1 MNNTKSIALI
11 NKYRGQIMGISAL
24 WIIVFHTWYRL
35 AVPETSPK
43 LLYYAELAVTKLGY
57 FGVDIFFLLSGIGL
71 SYSIVKHSTKQFL
84 LRRFKRLAYPVL
96 IAAAVKAIM
105 EGWSFP
111 EYLFR
116 ASGIGLF
123 IGKDFFLWFIS
134 AITAT
139 YLLFPLYWRF
149 FSRSRSKL
157 RFTALFIIAWYLGSV
172 LLDGVIPS
180 KVALLLMPR
189 VQPFVLGVFF
199 GWAQQNGG
207 LKMSRRVFN
216 IAAVLSAAAGT
227 ALGWL
232 NTIHSVGFFRLQP
245 NGFIP
250 GILVAFG
257 FTVLL
262 AELSGL
268 LDRAGRAT
276 RAINKIF
283 GFYGKLSLEL
293 YCTHEYIA
301 PVLVHALWSVG
312 IVGLAVNLIEIAVFT
327 LAGGLLHIISDRA
340 ARLTDRLISS
350 AASSRA

>member
-11 NKYRGQIMGISAL
+11 NKYREQIMGISAL
-24 WIIVFHTWYRL
+24 WIVVYHTWYRMF
-35 AVPETSPK
+35 APETSPK
-43 LLYYAELAVTKLGY
+43 LLYYMELAITKLGY

-84 LRRFKRLAYPVL
+84 LRRFRRLAYPVL
-96 IAAAVKAIM
+96 IAAAGQAIL

-123 IGKDFFLWFIS
+123 IGKNYFLWFIS

-232 NTIHSVGFFRLQP
+232 NTIHSVDFFRLQP

-276 RAINKIF
+276 RGVNGFF
-283 GFYGKLSLEL
+283 GFFGRISLEI
-293 YCTHEYIA
+293 YCVQEFLGPIA
-301 PVLVHALWSVG
+301 ADAARALGCGS
-312 IVGLAVNLIEIAVFT
+312 LAVNLVQLAAVT
-327 LAGGLLHIISDRA
+327 LSAWLLHI
-340 ARLTDRLISS
+340 LTDRVLALTGSLR
-350 AASSRA
+350 SRAKCAG

>member
-1 MNNTKSIALI
+1 MNNTKSIELI

-24 WIIVFHTWYRL
+24 WIVVYHTWYRMF
-35 AVPETSPK
+35 APETSPK
-43 LLYYAELAVTKLGY
+43 LLYYMELAITKLGY

-84 LRRFKRLAYPVL
+84 LRRFRRLAYPVL
-96 IAAAVKAIM
+96 IAAAGQAIM

-123 IGKDFFLWFIS
+123 IGKNYFLWFIS
-134 AITAT
+134 AIIPT

-157 RFTALFIIAWYLGSV
+157 RFTVLFIAAWYLGSV

-276 RAINKIF
+276 RGVNGFF
-283 GFYGKLSLEL
+283 GFYGRISLEI
-293 YCTHEYIA
+293 YCVQEFLGPIA
-301 PVLVHALWSVG
+301 ADAARALGCGS
-312 IVGLAVNLIEIAVFT
+312 LAVNLVQLAAVT
-327 LAGGLLHIISDRA
+327 LSAWLLHI
-340 ARLTDRLISS
+340 LTDRVLALTGSLR
-350 AASSRA
+350 SRAKCAG

>member
-1 MNNTKSIALI
+1 MGNTKSIELI
-11 NKYRGQIMGISAL
+11 NKYRGQIMGFSAL
-24 WIIVFHTWYRL
+24 WIVVYHTWYRMF
-35 AVPETSPK
+35 APETSPK
-43 LLYYAELAVTKLGY
+43 LLYYMELAVTKLGY

-84 LRRFKRLAYPVL
+84 LRRFRRLAYPVL
-96 IAAAVKAIM
+96 IAAAGQAIM
-105 EGWSFP
+105 EGWSFS

-123 IGKDFFLWFIS
+123 IGKNYFLWFIS

-157 RFTALFIIAWYLGSV
+157 RFTVLFIAAWYLGSV

-189 VQPFVLGVFF
+189 VQPFVLGVLF

-276 RAINKIF
+276 RGVNGFF
-283 GFYGKLSLEL
+283 GFFGRISLEI
-293 YCTHEYIA
+293 YCVQEFLGPIA
-301 PVLVHALWSVG
+301 ADAARALGCGS
-312 IVGLAVNLIEIAVFT
+312 LAVNLVQLAAVT
-327 LAGGLLHIISDRA
+327 LSAWLLHI
-340 ARLTDRLISS
+340 LTDRVLALTGSLR
-350 AASSRA
+350 SRAKCAG

>member
-1 MNNTKSIALI
+1 MNNTKSIELI

-24 WIIVFHTWYRL
+24 WIVVYHTWYRMF
-35 AVPETSPK
+35 APETSPK
-43 LLYYAELAVTKLGY
+43 LLYYMELAVTKLGY

-84 LRRFKRLAYPVL
+84 LRRFRRLAYPVL
-96 IAAAVKAIM
+96 IAAAGQAIM

-123 IGKDFFLWFIS
+123 IGKEYFLWFIS

-232 NTIHSVGFFRLQP
+232 NTIHSVGFFQLQP

-276 RAINKIF
+276 RGVNGFF
-283 GFYGKLSLEL
+283 GFFGRISLEI
-293 YCTHEYIA
+293 YCVQEFLGPIA
-301 PVLVHALWSVG
+301 ADAARALGCGS
-312 IVGLAVNLIEIAVFT
+312 LAVNLVQLAAVT
-327 LAGGLLHIISDRA
+327 LSAWLLHI
-340 ARLTDRLISS
+340 LTDRVLALTGSLR
-350 AASSRA
+350 SRAKCAG

>member
-1 MNNTKSIALI
+1 MNNTKSIELI

-24 WIIVFHTWYRL
+24 WIVVYHTWYRMF
-35 AVPETSPK
+35 APETSPK
-43 LLYYAELAVTKLGY
+43 LLYYMELAITKLGY

-84 LRRFKRLAYPVL
+84 LRRFRRLAYPVL

-116 ASGIGLF
+116 ASGIGFF

-276 RAINKIF
+276 RGVNGFF
-283 GFYGKLSLEL
+283 GFYGRISLEI
-293 YCTHEYIA
+293 YCVQEFLGPIA
-301 PVLVHALWSVG
+301 ADAARALGCGS
-312 IVGLAVNLIEIAVFT
+312 LAVNLVQLAAVT
-327 LAGGLLHIISDRA
+327 LSAWLLHI
-340 ARLTDRLISS
+340 LTDRVLALTGSLR
-350 AASSRA
+350 SRAKCAG

>member
-1 MNNTKSIALI
+1 MNNTKSIELI

-24 WIIVFHTWYRL
+24 WIVVYHTWYRMF
-35 AVPETSPK
+35 APETSPK
-43 LLYYAELAVTKLGY
+43 LLYYMELAITKLGY

-96 IAAAVKAIM
+96 IAAAGQAIM

-123 IGKDFFLWFIS
+123 IGKNYFLWFIS

-157 RFTALFIIAWYLGSV
+157 RFTVLFIAAWYLGSV

-207 LKMSRRVFN
+207 LRLSRLALN
-216 IAAVLSAAAGT
+216 AAALLSAAAGT
-227 ALGWL
+227 TLGWL
-232 NTIHSVGFFRLQP
+232 WAFHGLPFLNFLP
-245 NGFIP
+245 NDFVHC
-250 GILVAFG
+250 ILAGFG

-262 AELSGL
+262 AELFGL
-268 LDRAGRAT
+268 LDRAGKAT
-276 RAINKIF
+276 RVINKFF

>member
-11 NKYRGQIMGISAL
+11 NKYREQIMGISAL
-24 WIIVFHTWYRL
+24 WIVVYHTWYRMF
-35 AVPETSPK
+35 APETSPK
-43 LLYYAELAVTKLGY
+43 LLYYMELAITKLGY

-84 LRRFKRLAYPVL
+84 LRRFRRLAYPVL
-96 IAAAVKAIM
+96 IAAAGQAIL

-123 IGKDFFLWFIS
+123 IGKNYFLWFIS

-276 RAINKIF
+276 RGVNGFF
-283 GFYGKLSLEL
+283 GFYGRISLEI
-293 YCTHEYIA
+293 YCVQEFLGPIA
-301 PVLVHALWSVG
+301 ADAARALGCGS
-312 IVGLAVNLIEIAVFT
+312 LAVNLVQLAAVT
-327 LAGGLLHIISDRA
+327 LSAWLLHI
-340 ARLTDRLISS
+340 LTDRVLALTGSLR
-350 AASSRA
+350 SRAKCAG

>member
-1 MNNTKSIALI
+1 MNNTKSIELI

-24 WIIVFHTWYRL
+24 WIVVYHTWYRMFT
-35 AVPETSPK
+35 PETSPK
-43 LLYYAELAVTKLGY
+43 LLYYMELAITKLGY

-84 LRRFKRLAYPVL
+84 LRRFRRLAYPVL

-116 ASGIGLF
+116 ASGIGFF

-157 RFTALFIIAWYLGSV
+157 RFTALFIISWYLGSV

-276 RAINKIF
+276 RGVNGFF
-283 GFYGKLSLEL
+283 GFYGRISLEI
-293 YCTHEYIA
+293 YCVQEFLGPIA
-301 PVLVHALWSVG
+301 ADAARALGCGS
-312 IVGLAVNLIEIAVFT
+312 LAVNLVQLAAVT
-327 LAGGLLHIISDRA
+327 LSAWLLHI
-340 ARLTDRLISS
+340 LTDRVLALTGSLR
-350 AASSRA
+350 SRAKCAG

>member
-1 MNNTKSIALI
+1 MNNTKSIELI

-24 WIIVFHTWYRL
+24 WIVVYHTWYRMF
-35 AVPETSPK
+35 APETSPK
-43 LLYYAELAVTKLGY
+43 LLYYMELAVTKLGY

-123 IGKDFFLWFIS
+123 IGKNYFLWFIS

-157 RFTALFIIAWYLGSV
+157 RFTVLFIAAWYLGSV

-276 RAINKIF
+276 RGVNGFF
-283 GFYGKLSLEL
+283 GFYGRISLEI
-293 YCTHEYIA
+293 YCVQEFLGPIA
-301 PVLVHALWSVG
+301 ADAARALGCGS
-312 IVGLAVNLIEIAVFT
+312 LAVNLVQLAAVT
-327 LAGGLLHIISDRA
+327 LSAWLLHI
-340 ARLTDRLISS
+340 LTDRVLALTGSLR
-350 AASSRA
+350 SRAKCAG

>member
-1 MNNTKSIALI
+1 MNNTKSIELI

-24 WIIVFHTWYRL
+24 WIVVYHTWYRMF
-35 AVPETSPK
+35 APETSPK
-43 LLYYAELAVTKLGY
+43 LLYYMELAITKLGY

-84 LRRFKRLAYPVL
+84 LRRFRRLAYPVL
-96 IAAAVKAIM
+96 IAAAGQAIM

-123 IGKDFFLWFIS
+123 IGKNYFLWFIS

-276 RAINKIF
+276 RGVNGFF
-283 GFYGKLSLEL
+283 GFYGRISLEI
-293 YCTHEYIA
+293 YCVQEFLGPIA
-301 PVLVHALWSVG
+301 ADAARALGCGS
-312 IVGLAVNLIEIAVFT
+312 LAVNLAQLAAVT
-327 LAGGLLHIISDRA
+327 LSAWLLHI
-340 ARLTDRLISS
+340 LTDRVL
-350 AASSRA
+350 ALTGRLKPRAKCAG

>member
-1 MNNTKSIALI
+1 MNNTKSIELI

-24 WIIVFHTWYRL
+24 WIVVYHTWYRMF
-35 AVPETSPK
+35 APETSPK
-43 LLYYAELAVTKLGY
+43 LLYYMELAVTKLGY

-84 LRRFKRLAYPVL
+84 LRRFRRLAYPVL
-96 IAAAVKAIM
+96 IAAAGQAIM

-123 IGKDFFLWFIS
+123 IGKNYFLWFIS

-276 RAINKIF
+276 RGVNGFF
-283 GFYGKLSLEL
+283 GFYGRSSLEI
-293 YCTHEYIA
+293 YCVQEFLGPIA
-301 PVLVHALWSVG
+301 ADAARALGCGS
-312 IVGLAVNLIEIAVFT
+312 LAVNLVQLAAVT
-327 LAGGLLHIISDRA
+327 LSAWLLHI
-340 ARLTDRLISS
+340 LTDRVLALTGSLRF
-350 AASSRA
+350 RAKCAG

>member
-1 MNNTKSIALI
+1 MNNTKSIELI

-24 WIIVFHTWYRL
+24 WIVVYHTWYRMF
-35 AVPETSPK
+35 APETSPK
-43 LLYYAELAVTKLGY
+43 LLYYMELAITKLGY

-84 LRRFKRLAYPVL
+84 LRRFRRLAYPVL
-96 IAAAVKAIM
+96 IAAAGQAIM

-123 IGKDFFLWFIS
+123 IGKNYFLWFIS

-276 RAINKIF
+276 RGVNGFF
-283 GFYGKLSLEL
+283 GFYGRISLEI
-293 YCTHEYIA
+293 YCVQEFFGPIA
-301 PVLVHALWSVG
+301 ADAARALGCGS
-312 IVGLAVNLIEIAVFT
+312 LAVNLVQLAAVT
-327 LAGGLLHIISDRA
+327 LSAWLLHI
-340 ARLTDRLISS
+340 LTDRVLALTGSLRF
-350 AASSRA
+350 RAKCAG

>member
-1 MNNTKSIALI
+1 MNNTKSIELI

-24 WIIVFHTWYRL
+24 WIVVYHTWYRMF
-35 AVPETSPK
+35 APETSPK
-43 LLYYAELAVTKLGY
+43 LLYYMELAVTKLGY

-96 IAAAVKAIM
+96 IAAAGQAIM

-123 IGKDFFLWFIS
+123 IGKNYFLWFIS

-268 LDRAGRAT
+268 LDRVGRAT
-276 RAINKIF
+276 RGVNGFF
-283 GFYGKLSLEL
+283 GFYGRISLEI
-293 YCTHEYIA
+293 YCVQEFLGPIA
-301 PVLVHALWSVG
+301 ADAARALGCGS
-312 IVGLAVNLIEIAVFT
+312 LAVNLVQLAAVT
-327 LAGGLLHIISDRA
+327 LSAWLLHI
-340 ARLTDRLISS
+340 LTDRVLALTGSLR
-350 AASSRA
+350 SRAKCAG

>member
-1 MNNTKSIALI
+1 MNNTKSIELI

-24 WIIVFHTWYRL
+24 WIVVYHTWYRMF
-35 AVPETSPK
+35 APETSPK
-43 LLYYAELAVTKLGY
+43 LLYYMELAVTKLGY

-84 LRRFKRLAYPVL
+84 LRRFRRLAYPVL
-96 IAAAVKAIM
+96 IAAAGQAIM

-123 IGKDFFLWFIS
+123 IGKNYFLWFIS

-276 RAINKIF
+276 RGVNGFF
-283 GFYGKLSLEL
+283 GFYGRISLEI
-293 YCTHEYIA
+293 YCVQEFLGPIA
-301 PVLVHALWSVG
+301 ADAARALGCGS
-312 IVGLAVNLIEIAVFT
+312 LAVNLVQLAAVT
-327 LAGGLLHIISDRA
+327 LSAWLLHI
-340 ARLTDRLISS
+340 LTDRVLALTGSLR
-350 AASSRA
+350 SRAKCAG

>member
-1 MNNTKSIALI
+1 MNNTKSIELI

-24 WIIVFHTWYRL
+24 WIVVYHTWYRMF
-35 AVPETSPK
+35 APETSPK
-43 LLYYAELAVTKLGY
+43 LLYYMELAVTKLGY

-84 LRRFKRLAYPVL
+84 LRRFRRLAYPVL
-96 IAAAVKAIM
+96 IAAAGQAIM

-123 IGKDFFLWFIS
+123 IGKNYFLWFIS

-232 NTIHSVGFFRLQP
+232 NTIHSVGFFRLRP

-276 RAINKIF
+276 RGVNGFF
-283 GFYGKLSLEL
+283 GFYGRISLEI
-293 YCTHEYIA
+293 YCVQEFLGPIA
-301 PVLVHALWSVG
+301 ADAARALGCGS
-312 IVGLAVNLIEIAVFT
+312 LAVNLVQLAAVT
-327 LAGGLLHIISDRA
+327 LSAWLLHI
-340 ARLTDRLISS
+340 LTDRVLALTGSLR
-350 AASSRA
+350 SRAKCAG

>member
-1 MNNTKSIALI
+1 MNNTRSIALI

-24 WIIVFHTWYRL
+24 WIVVYHTWYRMF
-35 AVPETSPK
+35 APETSPK
-43 LLYYAELAVTKLGY
+43 LLYYMELAITKLGY

-116 ASGIGLF
+116 ASGIGFF

-216 IAAVLSAAAGT
+216 IAAVFSAAAGT

-245 NGFIP
+245 NGFVP

-276 RAINKIF
+276 RGVNGFF
-283 GFYGKLSLEL
+283 GFYGRISLEI
-293 YCTHEYIA
+293 YCVQEFLGPIA
-301 PVLVHALWSVG
+301 ADAARALGCGS
-312 IVGLAVNLIEIAVFT
+312 LAVNLVQLAAVT
-327 LAGGLLHIISDRA
+327 LSAWLLHI
-340 ARLTDRLISS
+340 LTDRVLALTGSLR
-350 AASSRA
+350 SRAKCAG

>member
-1 MNNTKSIALI
+1 MNNTKSIELI

-24 WIIVFHTWYRL
+24 WIVVYHTWYRMF
-35 AVPETSPK
+35 APETSPK
-43 LLYYAELAVTKLGY
+43 LLYYMELAVTKLGY

-116 ASGIGLF
+116 ASGIGFF

-232 NTIHSVGFFRLQP
+232 NTIHSVGFFQLQP

-276 RAINKIF
+276 RGVNGFF
-283 GFYGKLSLEL
+283 GFYGRISLEI
-293 YCTHEYIA
+293 YCVQEFLGPIA
-301 PVLVHALWSVG
+301 ADAARALGCGS
-312 IVGLAVNLIEIAVFT
+312 LAVNLVQLAAVT
-327 LAGGLLHIISDRA
+327 LSAWLLHI
-340 ARLTDRLISS
+340 LTDRVLALTGSLR
-350 AASSRA
+350 SRAKCAG

>member
-1 MNNTKSIALI
+1 MNNTKSIELI

-24 WIIVFHTWYRL
+24 WIVVYHTWYRL
-35 AVPETSPK
+35 AVPETSSK
-43 LLYYAELAVTKLGY
+43 LLYYMELAITKLGY

-84 LRRFKRLAYPVL
+84 LRRFRRLAYPVL

-123 IGKDFFLWFIS
+123 IGKNYFLWFIS

-268 LDRAGRAT
+268 LDRAGRAA
-276 RAINKIF
+276 RGVNGFF
-283 GFYGKLSLEL
+283 GFYGRISLEI
-293 YCTHEYIA
+293 YCVQEFLGPIA
-301 PVLVHALWSVG
+301 ADAARALGCGS
-312 IVGLAVNLIEIAVFT
+312 LAVNLVQLAAVT
-327 LAGGLLHIISDRA
+327 LSAWLLHI
-340 ARLTDRLISS
+340 LTDRVLALTGSLR
-350 AASSRA
+350 SRAKCAG

>member
-1 MNNTKSIALI
+1 MNNTKSIELI

-24 WIIVFHTWYRL
+24 WIVVYHTWYRMF
-35 AVPETSPK
+35 APETSPK
-43 LLYYAELAVTKLGY
+43 LLYYMELAVTKLGY

-84 LRRFKRLAYPVL
+84 LRRFRRLAYPVL
-96 IAAAVKAIM
+96 IAAAGQAIM

-123 IGKDFFLWFIS
+123 IGKNYFLWFIS

-157 RFTALFIIAWYLGSV
+157 RFTVLFIAAWYLGSV

-276 RAINKIF
+276 RGVNGFF
-283 GFYGKLSLEL
+283 GFYGRISLEI
-293 YCTHEYIA
+293 YCVQEFLGPIA
-301 PVLVHALWSVG
+301 ADAARALGCGS
-312 IVGLAVNLIEIAVFT
+312 LAVNLVQLAAVT
-327 LAGGLLHIISDRA
+327 LSAWLLHI
-340 ARLTDRLISS
+340 LTDRVLALTGSLR
-350 AASSRA
+350 SRAKCAG

>member
-1 MNNTKSIALI
+1 MNNTKSIELI

-24 WIIVFHTWYRL
+24 WIVVYHTWYRMF
-35 AVPETSPK
+35 APETSPK
-43 LLYYAELAVTKLGY
+43 LLYYMELAITKLGY

-84 LRRFKRLAYPVL
+84 LRRFRRLAYPVL

-116 ASGIGLF
+116 ASGIGFF

-199 GWAQQNGG
+199 GWAQQNSG

-276 RAINKIF
+276 RGVNGFF
-283 GFYGKLSLEL
+283 GFYGRISLEI
-293 YCTHEYIA
+293 YCVQEFLGPIA
-301 PVLVHALWSVG
+301 ADAARALGCGS
-312 IVGLAVNLIEIAVFT
+312 LAVNLVQLAAVT
-327 LAGGLLHIISDRA
+327 LSAWLLHI
-340 ARLTDRLISS
+340 LTDRVLALTGSLR
-350 AASSRA
+350 SRAKCAG

>member
-1 MNNTKSIALI
+1 MNNTKSIELI

-24 WIIVFHTWYRL
+24 WIVVYHTWYRMF
-35 AVPETSPK
+35 APETSPK
-43 LLYYAELAVTKLGY
+43 LLYYMELAITKLGY

-84 LRRFKRLAYPVL
+84 LRRFRRLAYPVL

-116 ASGIGLF
+116 ASGIGFF

-276 RAINKIF
+276 RGVNGFF
-283 GFYGKLSLEL
+283 GFYGRISLEI
-293 YCTHEYIA
+293 YCVQEFLGPIA
-301 PVLVHALWSVG
+301 ADAARALG
-312 IVGLAVNLIEIAVFT
+312 CGRLAVNLVQLAAVT
-327 LAGGLLHIISDRA
+327 LSAWLLHI
-340 ARLTDRLISS
+340 LTDRVLALTGSLR
-350 AASSRA
+350 SRAKCAG

>member
-1 MNNTKSIALI
+1 MDNTKSIALI

-24 WIIVFHTWYRL
+24 WIVVYHTWYRMF
-35 AVPETSPK
+35 APETSPK
-43 LLYYAELAVTKLGY
+43 LLYYMELAITKLGY

-84 LRRFKRLAYPVL
+84 LRRFRRLAYPVL
-96 IAAAVKAIM
+96 IAAAGQAIM

-123 IGKDFFLWFIS
+123 IGKNYFLWFIS

-232 NTIHSVGFFRLQP
+232 NTIHSVGFFQLQP

-262 AELSGL
+262 AELSCL

-276 RAINKIF
+276 RGVNGFF
-283 GFYGKLSLEL
+283 GFFGRISLEI
-293 YCTHEYIA
+293 YCVQEFLGPIA
-301 PVLVHALWSVG
+301 ADAARALGCGS
-312 IVGLAVNLIEIAVFT
+312 LAVNLVQLAAVT
-327 LAGGLLHIISDRA
+327 LSAWLLHI
-340 ARLTDRLISS
+340 LTDRVLALTGSLR
-350 AASSRA
+350 SRAKCAG

>member
-1 MNNTKSIALI
+1 MNNTKSIELI

-24 WIIVFHTWYRL
+24 WIVVYHTWYRMF
-35 AVPETSPK
+35 APETSPK
-43 LLYYAELAVTKLGY
+43 LLYYMELAVTKLGY

-84 LRRFKRLAYPVL
+84 LRRFRRLAYPVL

-276 RAINKIF
+276 RGVNGFF
-283 GFYGKLSLEL
+283 GFYGRISLEI
-293 YCTHEYIA
+293 YCVQEFLGPIA
-301 PVLVHALWSVG
+301 ADAARALGCGS
-312 IVGLAVNLIEIAVFT
+312 LAVNLVQLAAVT
-327 LAGGLLHIISDRA
+327 LSAWLLHI
-340 ARLTDRLISS
+340 LTDRILALTGSLR
-350 AASSRA
+350 SRAKCAG